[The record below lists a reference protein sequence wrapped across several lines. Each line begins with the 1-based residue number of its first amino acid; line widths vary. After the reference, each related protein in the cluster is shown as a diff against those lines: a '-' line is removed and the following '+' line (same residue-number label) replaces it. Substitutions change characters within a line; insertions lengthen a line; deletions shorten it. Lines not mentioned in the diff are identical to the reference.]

1 MNTAQ
6 PATKPSDGAVAASI
20 VLGIVIGLIWVLHLA
35 TVASLG
41 HSDAA
46 GNGIGQ
52 AYAAIQ
58 LIALWLLLTIMI
70 VIASAKGAAPKP
82 TTVAALVIVPVSGFV
97 AMAATDLLAR
107 SHLSPFL
114 WPIIIPA
121 LVPPLVVAWCFLA
134 LSASMLRVVVVK
146 VAAGALLAAI
156 FAVCVSIWPLSLM
169 RNAVDDLEAARLE
182 KYDADLARVPANA
195 PLWDWT
201 PFLDTQDSTKRAKV
215 LDGIRSIDQRQAQ
228 AEAMLDRGDFPIGY
242 LGFRSRSDACA
253 LREGTQPASQAR
265 RTAGAQN
272 PRSQTVFRY
281 RAAISRR
288 HLRHELAGR
297 LWLRVRR
304 RIGGLGNHGQGI
316 QQHQFRRLSSGR
328 ASRSQGTGANAARA
342 P

>member
-6 PATKPSDGAVAASI
+6 PATKPSDRAVAACI

-58 LIALWLLLTIMI
+58 IVALWPLLTIMT
-70 VIASAKGAAPKP
+70 VIAIAKGAAPKP
-82 TTVAALVIVPVSGFV
+82 AMVAALVIVPVSGFV
-97 AMAATDLLAR
+97 AMAAADLLAR

-114 WPIIIPA
+114 CPLIIPA
-121 LVPPLVVAWCFLA
+121 LVPPLVVAWCLLA

-146 VAAGALLAAI
+146 VAAGALLVAI

-195 PLWDWT
+195 ALWDWT

-215 LDGIRSIDQRQAQ
+215 LDSIRSIDQRQAQ

-242 LGFRSRSDACA
+242 LGSF
-253 LREGTQPASQAR
+253 
-265 RTAGAQN
+265 
-272 PRSQTVFRY
+272 
-281 RAAISRR
+281 
-288 HLRHELAGR
+288 
-297 LWLRVRR
+297 
-304 RIGGLGNHGQGI
+304 
-316 QQHQFRRLSSGR
+316 
-328 ASRSQGTGANAARA
+328 
-342 P
+342 